1 MKFIQKGIALMK
13 NNLLIAFSILV
24 SMLIACRAVT
34 LPIAPPT
41 PLAIVT
47 AEKDAEFTL
56 AEDQTATVTGT
67 GLTIR
72 LIGVAGDERCPSEIE
87 CAMSGPVSI
96 SLSVQRNNEGPVNI
110 NLQTFTDNNGHAPA
124 GQFEGI
130 NNRATVEGYSIQVM
144 GVTPYPAKPSKPIK
158 SSDYRVILTVTQE

>member
-1 MKFIQKGIALMK
+1 MKFIQRGIALMK

-24 SMLIACRAVT
+24 SMLIACQAVT
-34 LPIAPPT
+34 FPIAPPT
-41 PLAIVT
+41 PLAAVT
-47 AEKDAEFTL
+47 AEKDKEFTL
-56 AEDQTATVTGT
+56 AKDQTATVTGT

-72 LIGVAGDERCPSEIE
+72 LIGVAGDQRCPSEIE

-96 SLSVQRNNEGPVNI
+96 SLSVQKDNGSPTNI
-110 NLQTFTDNNGHAPA
+110 DLQTFTDNDGRAPA

-130 NNRATVEGYSIQVM
+130 NSRATVEGYSIQVM

-158 SSDYRVILTVTQE
+158 SLDYRVILTVAQE